1 MNEVSSSRD
10 PELLTLLYKSVV
22 CVVLYIVTLFS
33 EHQLWK
39 RISFYL
45 QDNVIFFIVIVEI
58 ICFKCFKWYLRIA
71 DGIPHLCWWKLSPY
85 DAFPVVTIW
94 VSPGPVQT
102 RRWLFLLT
110 AVRLQSCQW
119 KAGCGVASGRPSA
132 VLKAKASKALCSA
145 RFYLMGDYLQET
157 STVMS
162 EKV

>member
-1 MNEVSSSRD
+1 MNEVNSSRD
-10 PELLTLLYKSVV
+10 PDLLTLLYKSVV
-22 CVVLYIVTLFS
+22 CVVLCIVTLFS

-45 QDNVIFFIVIVEI
+45 QDELIFFIVIVDI
-58 ICFKCFKWYLRIA
+58 ICFKWYLRIA
-71 DGIPHLCWWKLSPY
+71 DGIPHLYWWKLSRY

-94 VSPGPVQT
+94 VSPGPLQT
-102 RRWLFLLT
+102 RCWLFLLT

-119 KAGCGVASGRPSA
+119 KTGCGVASGRPSV
-132 VLKAKASKALCSA
+132 VLKAEASKALCSA
-145 RFYLMGDYLQET
+145 RFGLMGDYLQET